1 MKIKPIV
8 SNPMKK
14 CLYVELL
21 VKWELKHLY
30 VNSYFALDS
39 EFLKFLKEKFSMPK
53 ITLIN
58 SGNFSLSLSYIG
70 NSLHIIISIC

>member
-30 VNSYFALDS
+30 ANSYFALDS
-39 EFLKFLKEKFSMPK
+39 EFFKISEREIFYAKDFLDQFR
-53 ITLIN
+53 
-58 SGNFSLSLSYIG
+58 
-70 NSLHIIISIC
+70 